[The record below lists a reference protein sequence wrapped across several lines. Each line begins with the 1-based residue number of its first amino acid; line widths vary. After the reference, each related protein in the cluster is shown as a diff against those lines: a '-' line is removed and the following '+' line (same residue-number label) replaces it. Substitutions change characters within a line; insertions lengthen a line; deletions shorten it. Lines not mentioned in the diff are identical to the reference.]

1 MRILKS
7 KQRIQ
12 RRKKLFN
19 LLNKVSQAGSF
30 SGHTQAHRERERKR
44 ERERERTRCAVE
56 IIFDVRN

>member
-30 SGHTQAHRERERKR
+30 SGHTQAQR
-44 ERERERTRCAVE
+44 ERERERCE
-56 IIFDVRN
+56 EGDKFIGEGK